1 MTLNLERTVADW
13 LVCECGNEPDVDGFY
28 TCLPSGEMVEPDA
41 TGAWDGRSY
50 LCYRCGA
57 IYDITNLDQT
67 GEATVEVMRANYLRG
82 DITEE

>member
-1 MTLNLERTVADW
+1 MTLNIERTVADW
-13 LVCECGNEPDVDGFY
+13 MVCECGNEPDIDGFY
-28 TCLPSGEMVEPDA
+28 TCLPSGEMVEPSL

-57 IYDITNLDQT
+57 IYDITTFEQT

-82 DITEE
+82 DTE